1 MAGLSFWGG
10 GVFST
15 LILNI
20 IWLDIVLSTSFFG
33 GFRATL
39 RIKITIVIDQKFEI
53 MLDIIGPFWE
63 IWLDIVSST
72 SFFGAFRA
80 HFRIKITVVTS
91 QKLKI
96 MLDIIGAFWETP
108 PPKKNR
114 KSFEHLQIFTRKSGH
129 FFGSKM
135 H

>member
-1 MAGLSFWGG
+1 
-10 GVFST
+10 
-15 LILNI
+15 
-20 IWLDIVLSTSFFG
+20 
-33 GFRATL
+33 
-39 RIKITIVIDQKFEI
+39 

-80 HFRIKITVVTS
+80 HFRIKITLVTS

-108 PPKKNR
+108 PPEKSKKFRAFANFQKKVR
-114 KSFEHLQIFTRKSGH
+114 PFFGVKNTVVNPSIFPFLDVILAEFPSKMTKSGKFLPFFH
-129 FFGSKM
+129 FSLY
-135 H
+135 